1 MESDYNRRLVQ
12 ENTLFL
18 LWLPE
23 LKIHTKLLPGFF
35 CPNQGRRFTLI
46 TVMLHLLTLH
56 IDSAIFADMTNI
68 FH

>member
-18 LWLPE
+18 LWVPE
-23 LKIHTKLLPGFF
+23 VEIHTKLLPGFC
-35 CPNQGRRFTLI
+35 CPNQGRLFTFI
-46 TVMLHLLTLH
+46 TAMLHLPTLH
-56 IDSAIFADMTNI
+56 IDSAIFADMTNV